1 MKLLNYCLVAAL
13 CFGAA
18 CQNPQKQDEKKAEEK
33 ATEAAQSADA
43 SAMHDA
49 AADAN
54 AANAAVAAVQ
64 SAIND
69 AMSKVAVPDFKKAN
83 AKNLALDFH
92 KYLSDLVN
100 TNSGKKASEYMDK
113 LTALKE
119 EYNKKVAAE
128 KIDPEDKTK
137 LEKYYNELMTAVQT
151 AAP

>member
-1 MKLLNYCLVAAL
+1 MKLFNYCLVAAL
-13 CFGAA
+13 CLGAA
-18 CQNPQKQDEKKAEEK
+18 CQNPQKHDEKMADEK
-33 ATEAAQSADA
+33 AKEATQSAEA

-49 AADAN
+49 AANAN

-69 AMSKVAVPDFKKAN
+69 AMSKVPMPDFKKAN
-83 AKNLALDFH
+83 AKNLAQDFH

-113 LTALKE
+113 LTSLKD
-119 EYNKKVAAE
+119 EYNKKVAE
-128 KIDPEDKTK
+128 QKIDPEDKTK
-137 LEKYYNELMTAVQT
+137 LETYYNALISAVQT